1 MGTVRALIATDQGS
15 AFDKVRDEVRDKVT
29 REVEVTF
36 SILIMIVLTAKG
48 FGSLQV
54 YSELSGANLVPNLV
68 DWLQLCCSR
77 SSVANVISPAHCIT
91 LVAVSLL
98 QTTIRQNLVF

>member
-77 SSVANVISPAHCIT
+77 SSVANVGSSTFSVVHCGGDVEFT
-91 LVAVSLL
+91 DGEVEHGD
-98 QTTIRQNLVF
+98 